1 MRRPMMV
8 QPADERRIE
17 ALKERLQ
24 LPTKIGVVR
33 AALDLLEK
41 DADRR
46 ARIERGRHAAH
57 RAAAS
62 SRAVNADFR
71 KHSRLGRS

>member
-1 MRRPMMV
+1 MRRPIMV

-17 ALKERLQ
+17 SLKDRLH

-33 AALDLLEK
+33 AALDLLEQ

-46 ARIERGRHAAH
+46 ARVERWAHAA
-57 RAAAS
+57 RRVAAS
-62 SRAVNADFR
+62 SRKVNAEFR
-71 KHSRLGRS
+71 AHSRLKRT